1 MLFGFGLHQ
10 LVVRTFRIEKCTHF
24 GNASIFRYRS
34 NQCITRCDTCA
45 AASAFG
51 PNIWLDVV
59 LVSNIENEKERT
71 RVKTKT
77 KPSFI
82 HWAFDVQLFKWH
94 ETEIAFKEMLRK
106 QDTWLPGVEAA
117 HYTIFIHLSIQLLFF
132 SWEAEYHE
140 TWAFPCCSLHFLPF
154 SCFVPRIPHTHALFS
169 ISLHNSFN
177 PKRCNLICYL
187 FETVIFSFETAE
199 Y

>member
-1 MLFGFGLHQ
+1 MHRSFDIAPISVSQGVTHVLQRVHSAQIFDWMLFWF
-10 LVVRTFRIEKCTHF
+10 
-24 GNASIFRYRS
+24 
-34 NQCITRCDTCA
+34 
-45 AASAFG
+45 
-51 PNIWLDVV
+51 
-59 LVSNIENEKERT
+59 SNIENEKERT
-71 RVKTKT
+71 RVKTKS